1 MQRTRF
7 LWAVCILGLFV
18 GTAAAQQNPNG
29 QLPLHSIGNPLIF
42 LLRDPVVQKDLN
54 ASPATRQAL
63 RELADRID
71 GIIWPARNQSQA
83 SSQQAWETATKLA
96 QEEAGKLLTE
106 AQRQR
111 IEQIIL
117 WIQGPPALT
126 RDEIA
131 AQLKLRSEQ
140 RESIQNIVDE
150 TREEVKKQYD
160 RAAAGEAI
168 APLEAKVRSLRQS
181 EQKRIT
187 AVLSESQR
195 AEWSKLAG
203 PRIDVQ
209 QLGKVTFK
217 APPLQATDADWL
229 RPEHR
234 GTDTAGQVT
243 VIHFFAFGCSNCH
256 NNYEHYRRWQ
266 DEFLDKGVV
275 IVGIHTP
282 ETQTERDVTLLDR
295 RMTDAGFR
303 FPILVDNDKRNWNAW
318 GNSMWPSVYL
328 VDRQGRIRYWWFGEL
343 NWQGNTGEQQL
354 RQRIT
359 ELLAERP

>member
-1 MQRTRF
+1 MLQTHLLRALCVLCF
-7 LWAVCILGLFV
+7 LAGA
-18 GTAAAQQNPNG
+18 AAAQQNPNG
-29 QLPLHSIGNPLIF
+29 QLPLHNVGNPLIF
-42 LLRDPVVQKDLN
+42 LLRDPVVLKELN
-54 ASPATRQAL
+54 ASPATRQSLQA
-63 RELADRID
+63 LADRID
-71 GIIWPARNQSQA
+71 DLIWPARNQPLA
-83 SSQQAWETATKLA
+83 ASQQAWETATKLA
-96 QEEAGKLLTE
+96 QDEAGKLLTDS
-106 AQRQR
+106 QRQR

-126 RDEIA
+126 RDDIA
-131 AQLKLRSEQ
+131 AQLKLRPEQ
-140 RESIQNIVDE
+140 RESIGKIVDE
-150 TREEVKKQYD
+150 TKDEVKQQYD
-160 RAAAGEAI
+160 RASKGEAI
-168 APLEAKVRSLRQS
+168 APLEAKVRSLRQT

-203 PRIDVQ
+203 PRVDVQ

-217 APPLQATDADWL
+217 APPLLATDADWL
-229 RPEHR
+229 RSEHR
-234 GTDTAGQVT
+234 GTDAAGHVT

-266 DEFLDKGVV
+266 DEFLDKGVA

-282 ETQTERDVTLLDR
+282 ETQTERDVALLDR
-295 RMTDAGFR
+295 RVTDAQFR
-303 FPILVDNDKRNWNAW
+303 FPVLVDNDKRNWNAW

-328 VDRQGRIRYWWFGEL
+328 VDRRGRIRYWWFGEL